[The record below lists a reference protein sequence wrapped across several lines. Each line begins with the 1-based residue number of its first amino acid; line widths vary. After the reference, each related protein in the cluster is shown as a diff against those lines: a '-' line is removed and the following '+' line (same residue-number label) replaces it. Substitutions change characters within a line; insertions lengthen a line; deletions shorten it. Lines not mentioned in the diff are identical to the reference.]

1 MAGHRLGSGSG
12 VAGASLPH
20 ESAELHVSG
29 EATYTDDIPEI
40 QGTLHCALGMSQKA
54 HARITAMDLDAVRRA
69 PGVVVV
75 LTAADIPGE
84 NNCARLF
91 MMIRCWPI
99 PWCNISASRCMR
111 WWRKART
118 RPAGRRA
125 WA

>member
-69 PGVVVV
+69 PGVVAV

-84 NNCARLF
+84 NNRSEEHTSELQ
-91 MMIRCWPI
+91 
-99 PWCNISASRCMR
+99 SLMR
-111 WWRKART
+111 NSYAVFCLKKKNNT
-118 RPAGRRA
+118 PTTPLT
-125 WA
+125 

>member
-69 PGVVVV
+69 PGVVAV

-84 NNCARLF
+84 NNYVPVVHAAPLLAVTRVHYIGHPVYCVVRE
-91 MMIRCWPI
+91 
-99 PWCNISASRCMR
+99 SRD
-111 WWRKART
+111 T
-118 RPAGRRA
+118 GPTE
-125 WA
+125 

>member
-69 PGVVVV
+69 PGVVAV

-84 NNCARLF
+84 NNCGPVVHDDPLLADRSEERRVGKGF
-91 MMIRCWPI
+91 V
-99 PWCNISASRCMR
+99 SRCR
-111 WWRKART
+111 SRGSAEH
-118 RPAGRRA
+118 
-125 WA
+125 